1 MTKRPVQDEPEP
13 IDAEFEPASGP
24 EPARQRRTGP
34 RPMRSRAATFPQLI
48 VSSLIAAVLGATVAI
63 VVSNA
68 SSGAPTGTLASE
80 IDTVTRGQDELIAR
94 VTRAANDIVSLR
106 ARLDAQGER
115 LDQQNASDAS
125 LRAEITALTSQL
137 SAISGA
143 GDGAAPAATDA
154 ARSPLGVLLSRINR
168 LEGIVDKDKTAPE
181 TTREV
186 QRAIAD
192 LSSQVAEL
200 DLANSTLVAAFDRRE
215 AALAALES
223 GMQTMATDIS
233 SLRGGKPPAAIAGT
247 EAVAQAPS
255 PVQPILAA
263 TARSQA
269 IRALSQLEAAAR
281 SDRPFSREHQALA
294 TLLPDERELAD
305 MAEAAR
311 AGVPTLSQL
320 RDRFIA
326 SADRATQLATDESDD
341 GWNWL
346 RTSFAGVV
354 DFDPSPIVTANGD
367 VIRNARRLLDF
378 GDVRGAI
385 EALTGV
391 KGTAGEAFRSW
402 RNEAVKRAALDENLR
417 DLNARLLGA
426 ATTGS
431 SAG

>member
-24 EPARQRRTGP
+24 EPARPRRTGP

-48 VSSLIAAVLGATVAI
+48 IASLVAAVLGATVAI

-94 VTRAANDIVSLR
+94 VTQAASDIVSLR

-115 LDQQNASDAS
+115 LDQQNVTEAS
-125 LRAEITALTSQL
+125 LRTELTALTNQL
-137 SAISGA
+137 SAISGVSN
-143 GDGAAPAATDA
+143 GAAPATTDA
-154 ARSPLGVLLSRINR
+154 AKSPLGVLLGRINR
-168 LEGIVDKDKTAPE
+168 LEGIVDNDKTAPE

-215 AALAALES
+215 AALAALET
-223 GMQTMATDIS
+223 GMQSMAGDIS
-233 SLRGGKPPAAIAGT
+233 ALSGGKLPAATQG
-247 EAVAQAPS
+247 AVASAES
-255 PVQPILAA
+255 PAAMQPILAA

-294 TLLPDERELAD
+294 MLLPEERDLAD

-311 AGVPTLSQL
+311 SGVPTLSQL

-326 SADRATQLATDESDD
+326 SAERATQLATDESDD

-354 DFDPSPIVTANGD
+354 EFDPSPIVTANGD

-402 RNEAVKRAALDENLR
+402 RNEAVKRAALDESLR

-426 ATTGS
+426 AANGNT
-431 SAG
+431 AG